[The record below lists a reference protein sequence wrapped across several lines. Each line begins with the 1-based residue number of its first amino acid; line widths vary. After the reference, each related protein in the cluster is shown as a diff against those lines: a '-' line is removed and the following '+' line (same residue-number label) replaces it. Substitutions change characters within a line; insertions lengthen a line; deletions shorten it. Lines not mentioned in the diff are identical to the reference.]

1 LAPFDPWGSSMARKP
16 GRALTHEKWAEFSSK
31 NGGFNQ
37 QKLWFYGGFMVVL
50 WVLWW
55 LNQSQTLQSQTNQP
69 TTHPKHAQQTKPLS
83 INEWPAKTNTNTT
96 KPQRTPNCADYNSQS
111 QHALNATLMVICH
124 GGNDE

>member
-1 LAPFDPWGSSMARKP
+1 MARKP

-55 LNQSQTLQSQTNQP
+55 LNQVKLFKVKLINQQPIRNMHNRLNPYQSMNGQQKQTQTLPNLNELLTVP
-69 TTHPKHAQQTKPLS
+69 TTTRNP
-83 INEWPAKTNTNTT
+83 NT
-96 KPQRTPNCADYNSQS
+96 
-111 QHALNATLMVICH
+111 L
-124 GGNDE
+124 

>member
-1 LAPFDPWGSSMARKP
+1 MARKP

-83 INEWPAKTNTNTT
+83 INEWQQKQTQTLPNLNELLTVPTTTRNPNT
-96 KPQRTPNCADYNSQS
+96 
-111 QHALNATLMVICH
+111 L
-124 GGNDE
+124 